1 MPFTTLEI
9 ELNNQVATIWMN
21 RPDLHN
27 AFDEILIAELTAACI
42 ALDDDADVRVIVLA
56 GHGKSFSAGADLN
69 WMRRAANNGI
79 NDNLDDAR
87 ALAHMLRVLAGRGK
101 SFSAGADLNWMKRA
115 ANNGLDDN
123 LNDARALAKMLRTLA
138 EMKKPTI
145 ARVQGAALGGGMGL
159 ASACDI
165 AVASTKAVF
174 TTSEVKFGI
183 IPSAISPY
191 VLRAIGA
198 RQATRYFQTAERIDA
213 VRAREI
219 GLVHEVTEPEAL
231 DAKVAEIV
239 AALLAGG
246 PNAQAAAKDLIRA
259 VDHQPVNHTLVEETA
274 HRIAH
279 LRATPEAREGIAAF
293 LEKRQPNWMGE

>member
-1 MPFTTLEI
+1 MTFQALQI
-9 ELNNQVATIWMN
+9 ELTGPVATIWMN
-21 RPDLHN
+21 RPELHN

-42 ALDDDADVRVIVLA
+42 ALDEDRDVRVV
-56 GHGKSFSAGADLN
+56 
-69 WMRRAANNGI
+69 
-79 NDNLDDAR
+79 
-87 ALAHMLRVLAGRGK
+87 VLAGRGK

-115 ANNGLDDN
+115 ANNGIDDN

-159 ASACDI
+159 AAACDI

-174 TTSEVKFGI
+174 ATSEVKFGI

-198 RQATRYFQTAERIDA
+198 RQAYRYFQSAERIDA
-213 VRAREI
+213 SRAREI
-219 GLVHEVTEPEAL
+219 GLVHEAVEAEHL
-231 DAKVAEIV
+231 DAKVQEIV
-239 AALLAGG
+239 GALLQGG
-246 PNAQAAAKDLIRA
+246 PFSQAAAKELIRA
-259 VDHQPVNHTLVEETA
+259 VNNQPINDTVVEDTA

-279 LRATPEAREGIAAF
+279 LRTTPEAREGISAF
-293 LEKRQPNWMGE
+293 LDKRQANWIGE

>member
-1 MPFTTLEI
+1 MFTTLEI
-9 ELNNQVATIWMN
+9 ELQGEVATIWMN

-27 AFDEILIAELTAACI
+27 AFDETLIAELTAACV
-42 ALDDDADVRVIVLA
+42 ALDEDKDVRVVVLA
-56 GHGKSFSAGADLN
+56 GRGKSFSAGADLN

-79 NDNLDDAR
+79 DE
-87 ALAHMLRVLAGRGK
+87 
-101 SFSAGADLNWMKRA
+101 
-115 ANNGLDDN
+115 N
-123 LNDARALAKMLRTLA
+123 LNDARALAKMLRTIA
-138 EMKKPTI
+138 EMNKPTI

-174 TTSEVKFGI
+174 ATSEVKFGI

-198 RQATRYFQTAERIDA
+198 RQAYRYFQSAERIDA

-219 GLVHEVTEPEAL
+219 GLVHETVEPEQL
-231 DAKVAEIV
+231 DAKVQEIV
-239 AALLAGG
+239 AALLIGG
-246 PNAQAAAKDLIRA
+246 PAAQAAAKDLIRA
-259 VDHQPVNHTLVEETA
+259 VNNQPINDTVIEDTA

-279 LRATPEAREGIAAF
+279 LRATPEAREGISAF
-293 LEKRQPNWMGE
+293 LDKRQPSWMGN

>member
-1 MPFTTLEI
+1 MFTTLEI
-9 ELNNQVATIWMN
+9 ELHGPVATIWMN

-42 ALDDDADVRVIVLA
+42 ALDDDADVRIV
-56 GHGKSFSAGADLN
+56 
-69 WMRRAANNGI
+69 
-79 NDNLDDAR
+79 
-87 ALAHMLRVLAGRGK
+87 VLAGRGK

-115 ANNGLDDN
+115 ASNGLDDN
-123 LNDARALAKMLRTLA
+123 LNDARALAHMLRTLA
-138 EMKKPTI
+138 EMNKPTI

-159 ASACDI
+159 AAACDI

-174 TTSEVKFGI
+174 ATSEVRFGI

-198 RQATRYFQTAERIDA
+198 RQAYRNFQSAERIDA

-219 GLVHEVTEPEAL
+219 GLVHETVEPETL
-231 DAKVAEIV
+231 DAKVREVA
-239 AALLAGG
+239 AALLQGG
-246 PNAQAAAKDLIRA
+246 PNAQAAAKDLIRT
-259 VDHQPVNHTLVEETA
+259 VDGQPVNDTLVEDTA

-279 LRATPEAREGIAAF
+279 LRATPEAREGIGAF
-293 LEKRQPNWMGE
+293 LEKRSPDWMGV

>member
-1 MPFTTLEI
+1 MPFQSLEI
-9 ELNNQVATIWMN
+9 ELSGPVATIWMN

-42 ALDDDADVRVIVLA
+42 ALNEDKDIRVVI
-56 GHGKSFSAGADLN
+56 
-69 WMRRAANNGI
+69 
-79 NDNLDDAR
+79 
-87 ALAHMLRVLAGRGK
+87 LAGRGK

-115 ANNGLDDN
+115 AHNGLDDN
-123 LNDARALAKMLRTLA
+123 LNDARALAHMLRTLA
-138 EMKKPTI
+138 GMKKPTI
-145 ARVQGAALGGGMGL
+145 ARVRGAALGGGMGL
-159 ASACDI
+159 AAACDI
-165 AVASTKAVF
+165 AVATTKAVF
-174 TTSEVKFGI
+174 ATSEVKFGI

-213 VRAREI
+213 CRAREI
-219 GLVHEVTEPEAL
+219 GLVHEAVEPEQL
-231 DAKVAEIV
+231 DAKVQEIV

-246 PNAQAAAKDLIRA
+246 PLAQAAAKELIHA
-259 VDHQPVNHTLVEETA
+259 VDGQPVNEALVEDTA

-293 LEKRQPNWMGE
+293 LEKRSPAWIGE

>member
-1 MPFTTLEI
+1 MPFHALQI
-9 ELNNQVATIWMN
+9 ELSGPVATLWMN

-27 AFDEILIAELTAACI
+27 AFDETLIAELTAACV
-42 ALDDDADVRVIVLA
+42 ALNEDNDVRIVI
-56 GHGKSFSAGADLN
+56 
-69 WMRRAANNGI
+69 
-79 NDNLDDAR
+79 
-87 ALAHMLRVLAGRGK
+87 LAGRGK

-123 LNDARALAKMLRTLA
+123 LNDARALALMLRTLA

-145 ARVQGAALGGGMGL
+145 ARIQGAALGGGMGL
-159 ASACDI
+159 AAACDI

-174 TTSEVKFGI
+174 ATSEVKFGI

-198 RQATRYFQTAERIDA
+198 RQAYRYFQSAERIDA
-213 VRAREI
+213 HRALDI
-219 GLVHEVTEPEAL
+219 GLVHETVEPEQL
-231 DAKVAEIV
+231 DAKISDIV
-239 AALLAGG
+239 DSLLQGG
-246 PNAQAAAKDLIRA
+246 PLSQAAAKDLIRT
-259 VDHQPVNHTLVEETA
+259 VNGRPINDTLVDDTA

-293 LEKRQPNWMGE
+293 LDKRQPSWMGE

>member
-1 MPFTTLEI
+1 MPFQALQI
-9 ELNNQVATIWMN
+9 ELSGPVATLWMN

-27 AFDEILIAELTAACI
+27 AFDETLIAELTAACV
-42 ALDDDADVRVIVLA
+42 ALNEDNDVRIVI
-56 GHGKSFSAGADLN
+56 
-69 WMRRAANNGI
+69 
-79 NDNLDDAR
+79 
-87 ALAHMLRVLAGRGK
+87 LAGRGK

-123 LNDARALAKMLRTLA
+123 LNDARALAHMLRTLA

-145 ARVQGAALGGGMGL
+145 ARIQGAALGGGMGL
-159 ASACDI
+159 AAACDI

-174 TTSEVKFGI
+174 ATSEVKFGI

-198 RQATRYFQTAERIDA
+198 RQASRYFQSAERIDA
-213 VRAREI
+213 TRAREI
-219 GLVHEVTEPEAL
+219 GLIHEVVEPEQL
-231 DAKVAEIV
+231 DAKISDIV
-239 AALLAGG
+239 DSLLQGG
-246 PNAQAAAKDLIRA
+246 PLSQAAAKDLIRT
-259 VDHQPVNHTLVEETA
+259 VNGRPINDTLVDDTA

-293 LEKRQPNWMGE
+293 LDKRQPSWMGE